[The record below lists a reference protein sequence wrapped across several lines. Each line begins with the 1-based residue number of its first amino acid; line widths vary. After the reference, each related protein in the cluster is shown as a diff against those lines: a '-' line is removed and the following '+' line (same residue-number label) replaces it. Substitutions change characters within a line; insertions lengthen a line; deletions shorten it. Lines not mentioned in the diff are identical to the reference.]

1 MEEKEIIHVRLAY
14 IYHNWCSMSLFL
26 VRKANPDGLLSKL
39 FQTNEDLD
47 STLDMILK
55 MLTVVGAFA
64 LVIGMLIAFHDD
76 IADKAGMALMSA
88 IGMISLAMRD
98 MFPSGGNGKGNGKS

>member
-1 MEEKEIIHVRLAY
+1 MLDWHIYLIIAAVWL
-14 IYHNWCSMSLFL
+14 MSLFL
-26 VRKANPDGLLSKL
+26 VRRNNPNGLLSKM

-47 STLDMILK
+47 STLEMVLK
-55 MLTVVGAFA
+55 MLTTIGAFA
-64 LVIGMLIAFHDD
+64 LVIAMLIAFHDD

>member
-1 MEEKEIIHVRLAY
+1 MLDWHIYIIIAAIWL
-14 IYHNWCSMSLFL
+14 MSLFL
-26 VRKANPDGLLSKL
+26 VRKAKPDGMFSKL

-47 STLDMILK
+47 STLDMVLK

-98 MFPSGGNGKGNGKS
+98 MFPSGGNGKSK